1 MALVAV
7 FGARPAAAPFAYVT
21 DFRGSGQSVSVIDTA
36 SNTVVAIVPVAANA
50 AGVAANG
57 KHVYVA
63 HILSPGTVSVIDTAP
78 NKVVATIPVGNGPI
92 GVAITPDG
100 TRAYVTNESSNTVSV
115 IDTNTNTVV
124 ATVKVWSSPRQGSNY
139 PGRDTRLRL
148 KCKLQHCLGDRH
160 GRQQS
165 GGHVKVGSMPEGVG
179 VTPDGTRG
187 YVSNA
192 NSNTVSVIDTAANKV
207 VATILVGS
215 FPRGLA
221 VTPDWD
227 TRLCG

>member
-1 MALVAV
+1 MLAAMASRVLPARDFAALWVLMALVAV

-21 DFRGSGQSVSVIDTA
+21 DSRGSGQSVSVIDTA

-63 HILSPGTVSVIDTAP
+63 HILSPGTVSVIDTAT

-124 ATVKVWSSPRQGSNY
+124 ATVKVGSFPRQ
-139 PGRDTRLRL
+139 
-148 KCKLQHCLGDRH
+148 
-160 GRQQS
+160 
-165 GGHVKVGSMPEGVG
+165 VAI
-179 VTPDGTRG
+179 TPDGTRG
-187 YVSNA
+187 
-192 NSNTVSVIDTAANKV
+192 
-207 VATILVGS
+207 
-215 FPRGLA
+215 
-221 VTPDWD
+221 
-227 TRLCG
+227 

>member
-21 DFRGSGQSVSVIDTA
+21 DSRGSGQSVSVIDTA

-63 HILSPGTVSVIDTAP
+63 HILSPRNCLGDRIDTAA
-78 NKVVATIPVGNGPI
+78 NKVVAT
-92 GVAITPDG
+92 
-100 TRAYVTNESSNTVSV
+100 
-115 IDTNTNTVV
+115 
-124 ATVKVWSSPRQGSNY
+124 
-139 PGRDTRLRL
+139 
-148 KCKLQHCLGDRH
+148 
-160 GRQQS
+160 
-165 GGHVKVGSMPEGVG
+165 VKVGSMPEGVG

-192 NSNTVSVIDTAANKV
+192 KLQHCLDDRHGRQQ
-207 VATILVGS
+207 GS
-215 FPRGLA
+215 GHDPRGEFPQGA
-221 VTPDWD
+221 SRYPGWD